1 MKAVEPFVQSLADY
15 LRAAHQQMRAAVQDL
30 DAAALNWTPGPE
42 TNSIATLVVHS
53 LGSEGET
60 LRVVRGL
67 PSDRDREAEFRTR
80 VSSVQELL
88 RRIDEADALLEE
100 SVAAITGEDLQA
112 VRTRPGRPPQSGL
125 SWLLRAFGHLRE
137 HLAHLELTKQLYRQ
151 QQGAAAA
158 G

>member
-1 MKAVEPFVQSLADY
+1 MEQVVESLAEY
-15 LRAAHQQMRAAVQDL
+15 LRAAHRQMRAAIQDL

-60 LRVVRGL
+60 LRIVRGL

-80 VSSVQELL
+80 VSGVEELL

-100 SVAAITGEDLQA
+100 SVPAITAEDLQA
-112 VRTRPGRPPQSGL
+112 LRTRPGRPPQSGL

-137 HLAHLELTKQLYRQ
+137 HLAHLELTKQFYQL
-151 QQGAAAA
+151 QGAAAR
-158 G
+158 

>member
-1 MKAVEPFVQSLADY
+1 MEQVVESLAEY
-15 LRAAHQQMRAAVQDL
+15 LRAAHRQMRAAIQDL

-60 LRVVRGL
+60 LRIVRGL

-80 VSSVQELL
+80 VSGVEELL

-100 SVAAITGEDLQA
+100 SVPAITAEDLQTL
-112 VRTRPGRPPQSGL
+112 RTRPGRPPQSGL

-137 HLAHLELTKQLYRQ
+137 HLAHLELTKQFYQL
-151 QQGAAAA
+151 QGAATR
-158 G
+158 